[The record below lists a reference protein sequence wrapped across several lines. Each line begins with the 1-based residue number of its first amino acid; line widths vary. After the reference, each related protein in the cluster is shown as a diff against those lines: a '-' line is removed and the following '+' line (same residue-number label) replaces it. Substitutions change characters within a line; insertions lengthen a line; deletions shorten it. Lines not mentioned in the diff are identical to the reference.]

1 MIVVDRIINEIAVC
15 IKEDKSIDIPIS
27 SIDGQVK
34 EGAVLIP
41 NAAGDRYH
49 VDDEETGR
57 RRSELTTRFRR
68 LQKKRE

>member
-15 IKEDKSIDIPIS
+15 ITEDKSIDIPIS

-41 NAAGDRYH
+41 NADGDRYH

-57 RRSELTTRFRR
+57 RRSELTERFNR
-68 LQKKRE
+68 LKRK

>member
-41 NAAGDRYH
+41 NDAGDRYY
-49 VDDEETGR
+49 VDDEETER
-57 RRSELTTRFRR
+57 RRSELTARFRR